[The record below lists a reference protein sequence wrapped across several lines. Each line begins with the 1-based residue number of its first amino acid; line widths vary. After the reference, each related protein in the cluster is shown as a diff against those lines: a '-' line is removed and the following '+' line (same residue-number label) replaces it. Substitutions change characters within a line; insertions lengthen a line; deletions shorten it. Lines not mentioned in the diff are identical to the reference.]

1 MDISNAKDA
10 ELLKEIERRFDEK
23 ASSIEE
29 MEFLT
34 KKLLDMNKK
43 SKDAQK
49 VKSQFLSLVKNE
61 FNNPMSSLLNISN
74 MLSKT
79 DDMKKI
85 NTLGFLLKKELL
97 TIDFS
102 LKNIFAASEIEAG
115 EIGNEYSKISI
126 KEIFEEIKTY
136 FIGLIEE
143 KNLTICFENRC
154 EKKIISDSQKMYL
167 ILLNLVS
174 NACEYSYKNGK
185 IKVILECKE
194 SNFKIIVED
203 NGEGVKKEH
212 CKDIYNRFVHF
223 ETGKTRETAGLGL
236 GLSVAKGMSEAL
248 DGIIDNIQDK
258 DITRFIVTFSYIN
271 DDKLDLST
279 AFGSNEFMFDIQN
292 GDSNDLVEF

>member
-1 MDISNAKDA
+1 MDISNAKDN

-34 KKLLDMNKK
+34 KKLLDMNEK
-43 SKDAQK
+43 SKDAQE

-79 DDMKKI
+79 DDVKKI
-85 NTLGFLLKKELL
+85 NTLGFLLKRELL

-126 KEIFEEIKTY
+126 SEIFDEVKAY
-136 FIGLIEE
+136 FDGLMEE
-143 KNLTICFENRC
+143 KNLTITFENRC
-154 EKKIISDSQKMYL
+154 EKELISDSQKIY
-167 ILLNLVS
+167 ITLLNLVS
-174 NACEYSYKNGK
+174 NACEYSYKNGE
-185 IKVILECKE
+185 IKVIVECGKT
-194 SNFKIIVED
+194 SFKIIVED
-203 NGEGVKKEH
+203 KGEGIKEAH
-212 CKDIYNRFVHF
+212 CKEIYNRFIHF
-223 ETGKTRETAGLGL
+223 ETGNTRETAGLGL

-248 DGIIDNIQDK
+248 DGIVDNIQDK
-258 DITRFIVTFSYIN
+258 DTTRFIVTIPYVDESE
-271 DDKLDLST
+271 LELST
-279 AFGSNEFMFDIQN
+279 AFGSNEFMFEN
-292 GDSNDLVEF
+292 NDSNEMVEF